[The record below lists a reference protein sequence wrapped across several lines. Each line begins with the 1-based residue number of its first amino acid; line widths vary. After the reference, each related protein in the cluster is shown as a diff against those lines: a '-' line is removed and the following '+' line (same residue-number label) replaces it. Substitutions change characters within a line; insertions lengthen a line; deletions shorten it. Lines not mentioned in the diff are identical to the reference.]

1 MTASTVKSE
10 EKRLEES
17 VQTGADQARSGV
29 KPTSDTKICAQ
40 FKRPMPDP
48 RRHLQKCFDWD
59 PEQLKTAREGILLG
73 ECRLQSRRMGLFLTF
88 SDFINFRQ
96 DFTATGTSS
105 IG

>member
-1 MTASTVKSE
+1 MRIEGNHPAATRTSGFNMTASTVKPE

-73 ECRLQSRRMGLFLTF
+73 ECQLNIKGK
-88 SDFINFRQ
+88 
-96 DFTATGTSS
+96 
-105 IG
+105 